1 MTLRQAV
8 QRGVIY
14 KDSVIYDTETM
25 RLITLERAIKSGMID
40 GNTGRCAI
48 CNNEEVVWYPRES
61 LKYFENMKSL
71 HLH

>member
-40 GNTGRCAI
+40 GNTGRCVI
-48 CNNEEVVWYPRES
+48 CEHRGKGMWGES
-61 LKYFENMKSL
+61 S
-71 HLH
+71 

>member
-14 KDSVIYDTETM
+14 KDSVIYYTETM

-40 GNTGRCAI
+40 GNTGRFVI
-48 CNNEEVVWYPRES
+48 CERQES
-61 LKYFENMKSL
+61 EGIQGSRKGHEIFLI
-71 HLH
+71 